1 MKGYESLQKS
11 YQKQKEVFDE
21 AKARRISNRKEQIEK
36 INQKIKDLE
45 ATRATLEL
53 QNQQEKEF
61 ETFDSFRAK
70 SEEQSRLQKGTEN

>member
-45 ATRATLEL
+45 TTRATLEL